1 MAEWLATYL
10 LHSTLLL
17 GVTLLAVRLPGL
29 RRACVRDALLRAALV
44 AGLVTA
50 TLQPLAG
57 VLVIPTEEATTG
69 SSKVAASAVTSAPD
83 PAAEPKR
90 FSAPLPNPSLVSEAF
105 APRPS
110 TTPPFSWNTLATLL
124 FGATSVLT
132 LVRFGQAGFAL
143 RRVLVHSSP
152 VEFDAAGLEP
162 WLRRLR
168 VLESG
173 VVTVPLAIAR
183 RTVVLPRGLRSSSL
197 QVVLAHEVAHLRRR
211 DPAWNTGLSLLSHLL
226 AFQPLNFVAL
236 RAWRGA
242 SEEICDAHAV
252 RITRDPL
259 GLAQSLLDLT
269 RRKTHSPLIAVGM
282 AGRTHL
288 SQRVEA
294 LLKEREVFVKPGY
307 VALLVG
313 TLLLSGSLLPALTF
327 AQVGTLQGLE
337 VVIDTKQARLHDELT
352 ELLREAGHPFD
363 QLRITEARAYCTG
376 AKKPESKSLTPGV
389 EYPMAL
395 VQPNA
400 DTEFFILPSSEQAVQ
415 ACIEN
420 LLTDPEAL
428 ERLRNPSSQDF
439 LLGN

>member
-10 LHSTLLL
+10 LHSTTLL
-17 GVTLLAVRLPGL
+17 GATLLAVRLPGL
-29 RRACVRDALLRAALV
+29 RRACVRDALLRTALV

-50 TLQPLAG
+50 ILQPLAG
-57 VLVIPTEEATTG
+57 VLVIPTGEATTG

-110 TTPPFSWNTLATLL
+110 TTPPFSWDALATLL

-162 WLRRLR
+162 RLRRLR

-313 TLLLSGSLLPALTF
+313 TLLLSGSLLPALVF
-327 AQVGTLQGLE
+327 GQVGTLSGME
-337 VVIDTKQARLHDELT
+337 VVID
-352 ELLREAGHPFD
+352 AGHG
-363 QLRITEARAYCTG
+363 G
-376 AKKPESKSLTPGV
+376 A
-389 EYPMAL
+389 
-395 VQPNA
+395 
-400 DTEFFILPSSEQAVQ
+400 IRRR
-415 ACIEN
+415 C
-420 LLTDPEAL
+420 
-428 ERLRNPSSQDF
+428 RLRGRDRGELSSCQKSRGTPQSQRHQGHHDARR
-439 LLGN
+439 